1 MSLKWI
7 TECLPFFLIGT
18 YLVIKGLT
26 SKTLINEADVQA
38 TPEERSQAKATPV
51 RRLIVVAVGL
61 AGIIYAVICSRQSL
75 R

>member
-7 TECLPFFLIGT
+7 TQCLPFFLIGT
-18 YLVIKGLT
+18 YLVIAGLT

-38 TPEERSQAKATPV
+38 TAEERSQAKATPL
-51 RRLIVVAVGL
+51 RRLVVVVAGL
-61 AGIIYAVICSRQSL
+61 AGIIYAIVCSWHWL